1 MITNEEFQS
10 KLAEILQQLQDLEQ
24 YPQWNAHCV
33 RTQQAE
39 RLAAF
44 KQDLRTSDMNL
55 ADALQGVSLAVDR
68 GVPDTLGKSQ
78 ELLVKA
84 IATEDFSLFTQE
96 VQKFTSSELVKL
108 YRDGVLE
115 NDFHYMLWS
124 VCVTWGF
131 QFHWAHLQ
139 VMAPEKIESM
149 KQTYPYTDT
158 EIPENFDSSIPLGQ
172 VKLWAPQ
179 DHMTRVQSA

>member
-10 KLAEILQQLQDLEQ
+10 KLEKILQQLQDLEQ
-24 YPQWNAHCV
+24 YPQWNAHCE
-33 RTQQAE
+33 QG
-39 RLAAF
+39 
-44 KQDLRTSDMNL
+44 LRTSDMNL

-68 GVPDTLGKSQ
+68 GVPDTLGKNQ

-84 IATEDFSLFTQE
+84 ITTEDFSLFAQE

-115 NDFHYMLWS
+115 NDFNYMLWS

-131 QFHWAHLQ
+131 QVHWAHLQ
-139 VMAPEKIESM
+139 IMAPEEIESM
-149 KQTYPYTDT
+149 KQTSPYTDT
-158 EIPENFDSSIPLGQ
+158 EIPENFDSSIPLEQ
-172 VKLWAPQ
+172 VRLWAPQ
-179 DHMTRVQSA
+179 DRMTTVQSA